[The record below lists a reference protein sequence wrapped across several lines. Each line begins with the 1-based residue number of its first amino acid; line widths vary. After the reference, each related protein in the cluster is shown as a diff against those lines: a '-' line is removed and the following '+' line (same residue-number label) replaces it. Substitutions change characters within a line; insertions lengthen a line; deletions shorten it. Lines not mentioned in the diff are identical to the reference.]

1 MWPLHSP
8 KIPVLAVDTFLC
20 SISNAVVW
28 VLWIVKLD
36 IRCCSN
42 TTFCN
47 IMQQVTPISKYNEK
61 TNTTCKKSDKQQIY
75 RFFLNLLR
83 SQDTVLKTV
92 KMTMSVVV
100 NKFFLLLLSI
110 DKFDSWRLRWSQCS
124 FSQLLKIL
132 SKNLVVSYC
141 AYVQS
146 FLGTLT
152 TVLWKII
159 QSKDTLLTLTQC
171 GKLWHSPSQF
181 EGVQTVFLKMK
192 ILWEHRKIIYVIFL
206 WRQSRIGMVCH
217 CGHHS
222 SIFIVND

>member
-8 KIPVLAVDTFLC
+8 KIPILAVDTFHCL
-20 SISNAVVW
+20 ILNAVGW

-36 IRCCSN
+36 MKCCSN
-42 TTFCN
+42 TTLCN
-47 IMQQVTPISKYNEK
+47 ILQRLTPISKYNEK

-159 QSKDTLLTLTQC
+159 CPRTHYWHLLCVGNYDT
-171 GKLWHSPSQF
+171 HHPSWGGCANCIF
-181 EGVQTVFLKMK
+181 KNENFVGAKKNIICYFPL
-192 ILWEHRKIIYVIFL
+192 KIIADWNGLSL
-206 WRQSRIGMVCH
+206 WTA
-217 CGHHS
+217 
-222 SIFIVND
+222 